1 MENTSYLTSDE
12 ILKSLTNYPQHSMVN
27 VVLIRKNGKSS
38 RSCQLVRKDNS
49 FITIYK
55 KNNMLILSIG

>member
-55 KNNMLILSIG
+55 KK